1 MVKAFIKKILTR
13 MRGELSTADY
23 VRKGLTVGTN
33 FNKMGGGDNGY
44 FSLLVNFYW
53 Q

>member
-13 MRGELSTADY
+13 LRGELSTADY
-23 VRKGLTVGTN
+23 VRRGLTVGTN
-33 FNKMGGGDNGY
+33 FNKMGGDNGY